1 MFPFKWKLSAKLLA
15 TVRKEPKY
23 QGPFFSQYKHGHQ
36 PMFCASSFK
45 ANLAEGHSSTCQG
58 AGPMEMFHLE
68 PRLWG
73 QRAVRRPYS
82 LSSSRSI
89 RCRARKN
96 KGGIAPL
103 LPRQTLT
110 ENPASFL
117 VGFKSDNHWSWHSKH
132 AQSSAHSLGSHVH
145 FLLRESQKVT
155 LHFQASVLLQTWS
168 YLWST

>member
-36 PMFCASSFK
+36 PMFCASSLK
-45 ANLAEGHSSTCQG
+45 ANLAEGHASTCQG

-73 QRAVRRPYS
+73 QRAVRRLYS

-110 ENPASFL
+110 QKIL
-117 VGFKSDNHWSWHSKH
+117 L
-132 AQSSAHSLGSHVH
+132 HSLSASNLIITGVGIQGMRRAVHVP
-145 FLLRESQKVT
+145 
-155 LHFQASVLLQTWS
+155 
-168 YLWST
+168 

>member
-89 RCRARKN
+89 RCRVRKN

-110 ENPASFL
+110 QKIL
-117 VGFKSDNHWSWHSKH
+117 L
-132 AQSSAHSLGSHVH
+132 HSLSASNLIITGVGIQGMRRAAHVP
-145 FLLRESQKVT
+145 
-155 LHFQASVLLQTWS
+155 
-168 YLWST
+168 

>member
-36 PMFCASSFK
+36 PMFCASSLK

-73 QRAVRRPYS
+73 RRAVRRLYS

-110 ENPASFL
+110 QKTL
-117 VGFKSDNHWSWHSKH
+117 L
-132 AQSSAHSLGSHVH
+132 HSLSASNLIITGVGIQGMRRAVHVP
-145 FLLRESQKVT
+145 
-155 LHFQASVLLQTWS
+155 
-168 YLWST
+168 

>member
-23 QGPFFSQYKHGHQ
+23 QRPFFSQYKHGHQ

-89 RCRARKN
+89 RCRARRN

-110 ENPASFL
+110 QKIL
-117 VGFKSDNHWSWHSKH
+117 L
-132 AQSSAHSLGSHVH
+132 HSLSASNLIITGVGIQGMRRAVHVP
-145 FLLRESQKVT
+145 
-155 LHFQASVLLQTWS
+155 
-168 YLWST
+168 

>member
-89 RCRARKN
+89 RCRAGKN

-110 ENPASFL
+110 QKIL
-117 VGFKSDNHWSWHSKH
+117 L
-132 AQSSAHSLGSHVH
+132 HSLSASNLIITGVGIQGMRRAAHVP
-145 FLLRESQKVT
+145 
-155 LHFQASVLLQTWS
+155 
-168 YLWST
+168 

>member
-36 PMFCASSFK
+36 PMFCASSIK
-45 ANLAEGHSSTCQG
+45 VNLVEGHSSTCQG
-58 AGPMEMFHLE
+58 AGPMEMFPLE
-68 PRLWG
+68 PKLRG

-82 LSSSRSI
+82 LSSSKTI
-89 RCRARKN
+89 GCRAQEN

-110 ENPASFL
+110 QKILLHSFSASNL
-117 VGFKSDNHWSWHSKH
+117 IITGV
-132 AQSSAHSLGSHVH
+132 
-145 FLLRESQKVT
+145 
-155 LHFQASVLLQTWS
+155 SVQGMRRAVRIP
-168 YLWST
+168 

>member
-23 QGPFFSQYKHGHQ
+23 QGPFFSQYKHDHQ

-58 AGPMEMFHLE
+58 AGPTEMFHLE

-73 QRAVRRPYS
+73 QRAVPRPYS

-89 RCRARKN
+89 RCRVRKN

-110 ENPASFL
+110 QKIL
-117 VGFKSDNHWSWHSKH
+117 L
-132 AQSSAHSLGSHVH
+132 HSLSASNLIITGVGIQGMRRAAHVP
-145 FLLRESQKVT
+145 
-155 LHFQASVLLQTWS
+155 
-168 YLWST
+168 